1 MNTQTH
7 EHNMK
12 CKMLNVKVASDK
24 NTWTH
29 KHMNTIWNVK
39 CKMQNAKC
47 KSCERQEHMNTIWN
61 VKC

>member
-1 MNTQTH
+1 MLNVKVASDKNTWTHKHMNTIW
-7 EHNMK
+7 NVK

-39 CKMQNAKC
+39 C
-47 KSCERQEHMNTIWN
+47 
-61 VKC
+61 